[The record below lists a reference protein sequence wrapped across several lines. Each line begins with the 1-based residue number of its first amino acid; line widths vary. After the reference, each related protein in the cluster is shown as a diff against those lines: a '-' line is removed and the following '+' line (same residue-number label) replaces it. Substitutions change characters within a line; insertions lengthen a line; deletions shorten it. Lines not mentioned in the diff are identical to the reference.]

1 MKTLVEQRKDQK
13 RNQILSLIRHSRQP
27 LSRFDI
33 KKLTTYSMTT
43 VSNTITELLQQGF
56 IFEDVCSENNRMGRK
71 PIFLHLNPDGGYFVG
86 VEFNIQNMHCAVL
99 DFCGKSVYESSCSTS
114 SYTSVYQFIDQL
126 EAQIQGCFSYLGHR
140 KDKVLGI
147 GLGLPG
153 YIDIENGVALHYI
166 FIKDWINIPI
176 IEIMEQRLKMPCHI
190 INNVS
195 TMGLAF
201 KWLDTY
207 WQKDDFVFV
216 SIRTGARSILFV
228 NGEPYLGKNCGSGE
242 LGHIKVPGCTR
253 LCECGQYGC
262 VNSEVSVLSI
272 CSKIEEGIQEGR
284 YMRIQEMAR
293 CSSEGISADLLVD
306 AALEGDP
313 ESIGLIRESAHCL
326 GYALA
331 NVVNLICPP
340 GIIISYALC
349 RAGELFMA
357 PLREAAKQASV
368 DDNYRNMTFSPSPY
382 GNHIGAIGAATL
394 VLEENFSTGSG
405 EF

>member
-43 VSNTITELLQQGF
+43 VSNTITELLSQGF
-56 IFEDVCSENNRMGRK
+56 IYEDVCSENNRMGRK
-71 PIFLHLNPDGGYFVG
+71 PIFLHLNPDGAYFVG

-99 DFCGKSVYESSCSTS
+99 DFCGKSVYESSCSTA

-126 EAQIQGCFSYLGHR
+126 EAQIQGCFSYLGSG
-140 KDKVLGI
+140 KEKVLGV
-147 GLGLPG
+147 GLGMPG
-153 YIDIENGVALHYI
+153 YIDIEHGVALHYTY
-166 FIKDWINIPI
+166 IKDWLNIPI
-176 IEIMEQRLKMPCHI
+176 IEIMEQRLKLPCHI

-262 VNSEVSVLSI
+262 LNTEVSVLSI
-272 CSKIEEGIQEGR
+272 CHKIEDGIREGR
-284 YMRIQEMAR
+284 YQRIHELSGHGA
-293 CSSEGISADLLVD
+293 SPITAALLVD
-306 AALEGDP
+306 AALEGDT
-313 ESIGLIRESAHCL
+313 ESIRLIRETAHTL

-340 GIIISYALC
+340 AVIISYALC
-349 RAGELFMA
+349 GAGELFME
-357 PLREAAKQASV
+357 PLRESVMRASV
-368 DDNYRNMTFSPSPY
+368 AENYRNMTFSASPY

-394 VLEENFSTGSG
+394 VLEENFSTGSK

>member
-13 RNQILSLIRHSRQP
+13 RNQILSLIRQSKEP

-71 PIFLHLNPDGGYFVG
+71 PIFLHLNPDGAYFVG

-99 DFCGKSVYESSCSTS
+99 DFCGKSVYESSCPTS

-126 EAQIQGCFSYLGHR
+126 EAQIQGCFSYLGPR
-140 KDKVLGI
+140 KEKVLGI
-147 GLGLPG
+147 GLGMPG
-153 YIDIENGVALHYI
+153 YIDIEHGVALHYTYI
-166 FIKDWINIPI
+166 RDWLNIPI
-176 IEIMEQRLKMPCHI
+176 IEIMEQRLNLPCYI

-242 LGHIKVPGCTR
+242 LGHIKIPGSTR

-262 VNSEVSVLSI
+262 LNAEASVLSI
-272 CSKIEEGIQEGR
+272 CRKIMDGIREGR
-284 YMRIQEMAR
+284 YQRILELAGGR
-293 CSSEGISADLLVD
+293 TEAISEDLLVD
-306 AALEGDP
+306 AALEGDR
-313 ESIGLIRESAHCL
+313 ESIGLIRETAHYL

-340 GIIISYALC
+340 GVIISYTLC
-349 RAGELFMA
+349 RAGELFME
-357 PLREAAKQASV
+357 PLKESVKQAAV
-368 DDNYRNMTFSPSPY
+368 AENYRNMTFSSSPY

-394 VLEENFSTGSG
+394 VLEENFGTGSK